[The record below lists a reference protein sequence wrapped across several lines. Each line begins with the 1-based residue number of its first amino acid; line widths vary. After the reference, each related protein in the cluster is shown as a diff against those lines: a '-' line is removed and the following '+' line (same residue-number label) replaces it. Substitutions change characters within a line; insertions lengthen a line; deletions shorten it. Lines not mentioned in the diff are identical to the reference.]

1 MELLWEIA
9 GWSGAVLILS
19 AYLSVSM
26 GWLKAGKRFQVANLI
41 GACAFIV
48 NGAVHEAW
56 PSVVTNVAW
65 CLISAIAI
73 LRMRAT
79 QESPVPQPRH
89 RRCNFPA
96 SLTPPAR
103 SLLSRQLRLPFTA
116 TSPDG
121 RLSARPAC
129 VRRGRQCRR
138 RGRPELG
145 AVRSPARTFRFPTTP
160 GRRGL
165 RPRSPVARCSL
176 RTSAGWDR

>member
-79 QESPVPQPRH
+79 QESPVAAVEAPQVQ
-89 RRCNFPA
+89 FPGVPDTTGQIAVVEAITSAVHGDVAGRVAECQA
-96 SLTPPAR
+96 SLRDVRAADPAILR
-103 SLLSRQLRLPFTA
+103 SA
-116 TSPDG
+116 
-121 RLSARPAC
+121 AAKC
-129 VRRGRQCRR
+129 
-138 RGRPELG
+138 
-145 AVRSPARTFRFPTTP
+145 
-160 GRRGL
+160 
-165 RPRSPVARCSL
+165 
-176 RTSAGWDR
+176 

>member
-56 PSVVTNVAW
+56 PSVLTNVAW
-65 CLISAIAI
+65 CLISAVAI

-79 QESPVPQPRH
+79 HESPVAAVEAPQVQFPGVPDTTGQIAVVEAITSAVHGDVAGRVAECQAS
-89 RRCNFPA
+89 RRDVRTAVPA
-96 SLTPPAR
+96 T
-103 SLLSRQLRLPFTA
+103 
-116 TSPDG
+116 
-121 RLSARPAC
+121 
-129 VRRGRQCRR
+129 
-138 RGRPELG
+138 
-145 AVRSPARTFRFPTTP
+145 
-160 GRRGL
+160 
-165 RPRSPVARCSL
+165 
-176 RTSAGWDR
+176 RTS

>member
-65 CLISAIAI
+65 CLISAVAI

-79 QESPVPQPRH
+79 HESPVAAVEAPQVQ
-89 RRCNFPA
+89 FPGV
-96 SLTPPAR
+96 
-103 SLLSRQLRLPFTA
+103 
-116 TSPDG
+116 PDTTG
-121 RLSARPAC
+121 
-129 VRRGRQCRR
+129 QI
-138 RGRPELG
+138 
-145 AVRSPARTFRFPTTP
+145 AVVEAI
-160 GRRGL
+160 
-165 RPRSPVARCSL
+165 
-176 RTSAGWDR
+176 TSAVHGDVAGRVAECQASRRDVRTAVPAAWTS

>member
-26 GWLKAGKRFQVANLI
+26 GWLKAGKRFQMANLI

-56 PSVVTNVAW
+56 PSVVTNIAW

-79 QESPVPQPRH
+79 QESPVAAVEAPQVQ
-89 RRCNFPA
+89 FPGVPDTTGQIAVVEAITSAVHGDVAGRAAECHA
-96 SLTPPAR
+96 SLRVGQQQP
-103 SLLSRQLRLPFTA
+103 
-116 TSPDG
+116 TS
-121 RLSARPAC
+121 
-129 VRRGRQCRR
+129 
-138 RGRPELG
+138 
-145 AVRSPARTFRFPTTP
+145 
-160 GRRGL
+160 
-165 RPRSPVARCSL
+165 
-176 RTSAGWDR
+176 TSSTLVT